1 MSYAIFMKI
10 KNVFEVRDGLLR
22 QQRRHMI
29 TIRDVARE
37 AGVSIGTVSRAF
49 NGYQDINCETKARV
63 FEVASRLGY
72 SPNINAKTLS
82 SKVSSNM
89 GVIVSGFLESDR
101 RSDFV
106 LSLLKGTYRY
116 AFENQIEVALYT
128 MDAERQKVKSYE
140 QFCREH
146 SIFGAVMSGIAMNDT
161 YYGQLAGQK
170 FPCVLI
176 DISIK
181 GNGLGCVSIDNVR
194 AAEEMMEYLLHANHR
209 KIIIVQGKREAE
221 VNNYRLAGI
230 FSALQKRGMKLD
242 KDMILNGEFRESVA
256 YEMTQ
261 KYIRE
266 HGRDGAT
273 AFMCLSDV
281 MAFGA
286 MKAICD
292 LGYSVPEDFS
302 VTGFDGIPITEYI
315 TPSLTT
321 IEQDMEEIGYCAAE
335 TLFDLA
341 KHPGQNKNVYV
352 PYRFAE
358 RNSVKR
364 L

>member
-1 MSYAIFMKI
+1 
-10 KNVFEVRDGLLR
+10 
-22 QQRRHMI
+22 MI

-49 NGYQDINCETKARV
+49 NGYQDINCETKAKV

-72 SPNINAKTLS
+72 APNISAKSLS

-116 AFENQIEVALYT
+116 AFESQLEVALYT
-128 MDAERQKVKSYE
+128 MDAEQQKSKSYE

-146 SIFGAVMSGIAMNDT
+146 SIFGAVLSGIATSDT
-161 YYGQLAGQK
+161 YYRQFTGGR

-176 DISIK
+176 DVYIK
-181 GNGLGCVSIDNVR
+181 GMGLGCVSIDNVR
-194 AAEEMMEYLLHANHR
+194 AAEEMMEYLLRANHK
-209 KIIIVQGKREAE
+209 KIVIMQGKREAE
-221 VNNYRLAGI
+221 VNNYRIAGI
-230 FSALQKRGMKLD
+230 FSALQKRGVELD
-242 KDMILNGEFRESVA
+242 RNMILDGEFRESVA
-256 YEMTQ
+256 YELAK
-261 KYIRE
+261 KYIQE

-281 MAFGA
+281 MALGV
-286 MKAICD
+286 MKAIND

-302 VTGFDGIPITEYI
+302 VTGFDGIPITEYT

-321 IEQDMEEIGYCAAE
+321 IEQEMEEIGYYAAE
-335 TLFDLA
+335 TLCELA
-341 KHPGQNKNVYV
+341 KYPQQCKNVYV
-352 PYRFAE
+352 PYRFVE
-358 RNSVKR
+358 RNSVR
-364 L
+364 TL